1 MEESRLT
8 VAAEKLVAQIC
19 EGSAKKDPRGPYM
32 VAIDGRCAA
41 GKSTLAARVA
51 KALLARG
58 VGCSIVPMDDFFLR
72 PEQRTPSR
80 FAIPGENIDHERFLS
95 EVLIPLHR
103 GLSRISYRPF
113 DCSRMTLAM
122 PHTFDAKQVVL
133 VEGSY
138 CCHRNL
144 FRYYDLRVFLDIDP
158 ARQKDR
164 ILKRNGE
171 QILQRFISE
180 WIPLEEEY
188 HATEQLRHRCD
199 VYLHI

>member
-19 EGSAKKDPRGPYM
+19 EGSAKKGTSYPYI

-41 GKSTLAARVA
+41 GKSTLAASVA
-51 KALLARG
+51 EALLLRG
-58 VGCSIVPMDDFFLR
+58 VGCPIVPMDDFFLR
-72 PEQRTPSR
+72 PEQRTSSR
-80 FAIPGENIDHERFLS
+80 FAMPGENIDHERFLS
-95 EVLIPLHR
+95 EVLAPLAS
-103 GLSRISYRPF
+103 GSSRISYRPF
-113 DCSRMTLAM
+113 DCSRMALTA
-122 PHTFDAKQVVL
+122 PRTFDVDRVVL

-164 ILKRNGE
+164 IRKRNGE
-171 QILQRFISE
+171 QMLQRFISE
-180 WIPLEEEY
+180 WIPLEETY
-188 HATEQLRHRCD
+188 HAAEQLRCRCD
-199 VYLHI
+199 VYLHL